1 MKKVEY
7 HSWRIPDYTGEE
19 ISPDTCE
26 NFDNIPVKTAY
37 DYFLEFMANGQ
48 ISENNTR
55 KMFFG
60 DQYDCSDNMEFI
72 DLYKEKQA
80 EKVALYRQRNEAYTK
95 AHNDQVKAEQE
106 KVRDLIKDN
115 EQKQEVKDK

>member
-1 MKKVEY
+1 MKNIVY
-7 HSWRIPDYTGEE
+7 HSWRIPDYLGEE
-19 ISPDTCE
+19 ISPENCE
-26 NFDNIPVKTAY
+26 NFDNLPVKTAY

-60 DQYDCSDNMEFI
+60 EQYDCSDNMEFI

-80 EKVALYRQRNEAYTK
+80 EKVDLYRKRNEEYTK
-95 AHNDQVKAEQE
+95 LHNAQVQADKEQLQQVDKE
-106 KVRDLIKDN
+106 IENLDN
-115 EQKQEVKDK
+115 SK